1 MDRRNREVRL
11 KMAIIPETEF
21 PGKIVPGNASYPY
34 GQARDITTPS
44 DGTGTPLR
52 ASLVNDIFGFQQA
65 LLAAAGVTPSGA
77 PDTAAA
83 SQYLQALQVLFAGT
97 VSFTGTY
104 AQWGAKLKLGPR
116 TLTIKGGNVDYS
128 SNPGEIEVPVSFLEP
143 FATICAT
150 VNLTRKMEVSGGG
163 DGGALL
169 IGTPTTSS
177 FKASLQ
183 VYNSASVAELRG
195 FSWIAFGW

>member
-21 PGKIVPGNASYPY
+21 PGKIIPGNASYPY

-77 PDTAAA
+77 PDTAVA
-83 SQYLQALQVLFAGT
+83 SQYLQAIQALIADGPKVKAWARFGYISGSIVIAASYGIDSIARSAMGKYVVTLSDEIAGAAYCVTANSQQIPYYADVRFGNIVSPINISATGFELWCGDNNTDAFFDSNNVNFQVVG
-97 VSFTGTY
+97 
-104 AQWGAKLKLGPR
+104 
-116 TLTIKGGNVDYS
+116 
-128 SNPGEIEVPVSFLEP
+128 
-143 FATICAT
+143 
-150 VNLTRKMEVSGGG
+150 
-163 DGGALL
+163 
-169 IGTPTTSS
+169 
-177 FKASLQ
+177 
-183 VYNSASVAELRG
+183 
-195 FSWIAFGW
+195 

>member
-77 PDTAAA
+77 PDTAVA
-83 SQYLQALQVLFAGT
+83 SQYLQALQTL
-97 VSFTGTY
+97 FTGKLPATLS
-104 AQWGAKLKLGPR
+104 ANGSVGIPVIVGTTPQVLILKWGAFTTTNNNVLGDPQ
-116 TLTIKGGNVDYS
+116 Y
-128 SNPGEIEVPVSFLEP
+128 VPVVGTPNAIFYVGLSE
-143 FATICAT
+143 
-150 VNLTRKMEVSGGG
+150 
-163 DGGALL
+163 DGGATSGVESAQMDWGRTTKTN
-169 IGTPTTSS
+169 IAVYSNYVGTCKY
-177 FKASLQ
+177 FL
-183 VYNSASVAELRG
+183 V
-195 FSWIAFGW
+195 GW